1 MFKIVRKIVLHAN
14 MYQYDILAPRLAESA
29 LPGQFVIVKHGEYGE
44 RVPLTITDYDREEGT
59 VSIVFQRFY
68 SCAAVSA
75 RRRYTRKLNI

>member
-1 MFKIVRKIVLHAN
+1 

-59 VSIVFQRFY
+59 VSIV
-68 SCAAVSA
+68 SKHWV
-75 RRRYTRKLNI
+75 TPRKNSPNWKKATFWQTS